1 MNRNIALAQA
11 GVFGHRITMN
21 TASLQTIIAPI
32 DLVRQFYFYP
42 KIDSTMD
49 HARRLLT
56 GVPAGQYHGTL
67 LLADYQD
74 SGRGRHGRSWQ
85 GAPGQSLLA
94 TLIVS
99 PSQLADVRNPAQP
112 TLLACAIPVA
122 ICRALRE
129 FVPNARIKYPND
141 IVVDGRKLG
150 GILLETCGS
159 SLLIGFGI
167 NCLQDLTEL
176 PTAVRMPA
184 SSLFLETGEY
194 LPREEVLSRV
204 LLQLQEVLTGNTL
217 TWVTDEMNELCDT
230 VGCAICID
238 LGEDIVSGFAREI
251 SPEGTLLLET
261 PQGIQT
267 IYSSQVIRTW
277 PVDNPSEPML

>member
-1 MNRNIALAQA
+1 MNRNIPLAQPGA
-11 GVFGHRITMN
+11 FGHSTTMN
-21 TASLQTIIAPI
+21 TASLQSIMASI
-32 DLVRQFYFYP
+32 DLVKQFYFYP

-56 GVPAGQYHGTL
+56 RMPAGQYHGTL

-99 PSQLADVRNPAQP
+99 PAQLADANSPSQP

-129 FVPNARIKYPND
+129 FVPDARIKYPND
-141 IVVDGRKLG
+141 IVVAGRKLG
-150 GILLETCGS
+150 GILLEICGS

-167 NCLQDLTEL
+167 NCLQDLSDL

-194 LPREEVLSRV
+194 LPREDVLAGI
-204 LLQLQEVLTGNTL
+204 LLQFQEVLLGPAL
-217 TWVTDEMNELCDT
+217 AWVTDEMNALCDT
-230 VGCAICID
+230 VGRAICID
-238 LGEDIVSGFAREI
+238 CGNDTLTGFAREI
-251 SPEGTLLLET
+251 SLEGTLLLET
-261 PQGIQT
+261 TEGIQT

-277 PVDNPSEPML
+277 PVDNQSEPLL